1 MPKVTVRFEVATR
14 EGRKHLATVEA
25 GTVPRVGEKVQP
37 EGKETYEVLD
47 VMHTPVIRE
56 WEAVVLVRKI

>member
-1 MPKVTVRFEVATR
+1 MPKITIRFEVRTS

-37 EGKETYEVLD
+37 EGDDIYEVLD
-47 VMHTPVIRE
+47 VMHTPVIRK
-56 WEAVVLVRKI
+56 WDAVVLVRKI